1 MELIE
6 RYLEAVK
13 FWLPRRQ
20 KDDIIA
26 ELSGDIYA
34 QIEDREASLNRKL
47 TEAEVEELL
56 KQRGNPLL
64 VANRFQPQNQLIGP
78 ELFPVYRFVLK
89 IFAFGYLMPYV
100 LVWIGMMLFSPAFR
114 IEQAHASGLGAIG
127 SLISYLWIATCLVG
141 CPVTAAFA
149 ILERMQERMHLFD
162 CWSPRKLAHVR
173 DLNHI
178 PRTNSAFELG
188 FGLIFIVWWIIYLHS
203 PVVWIGPLA
212 QITLSPQWPWLF
224 WGYLL
229 VALVNLTLAANKLMH
244 PQWSEEKAVMRL
256 FSDLAG
262 SLLLCWLMKAD
273 LMAGFAAANTTP
285 EQSLALTEAFNH
297 WMRTIFPVAVALT
310 LVVFATNVYRI
321 VRLHRSQKRDSL

>member
-13 FWLPRRQ
+13 FWLPKPQ

-47 TEAEVEELL
+47 TEAEVEALL

-64 VANRFQPQNQLIGP
+64 VANRFQPRNQLIGP
-78 ELFPVYRFVLK
+78 DLFPVYRFVLK
-89 IFAFGYLMPYV
+89 IFAFGYLMPCV
-100 LVWIGMMLFSPAFR
+100 LVWIGMMILSPGYR

-127 SLISYLWIATCLVG
+127 SLISYLWFATCLVV

-149 ILERMQERMHLFD
+149 ILERMQERIHFFE
-162 CWSPRKLAHVR
+162 CWSPRKLTQIR

-188 FGLIFIVWWIIYLHS
+188 FGLIFIIWWIIYLPS
-203 PVVWIGPLA
+203 PVLRIGSMA
-212 QITLSPQWPWLF
+212 QLTFSPQWPWLF

-229 VALVNLTLAANKLMH
+229 VALVNLVLSANKLMH
-244 PQWSEEKAVMRL
+244 PQWSKEKAVARL

-273 LMAGFAAANTTP
+273 LLAGFAAVNITP
-285 EQSLALTEAFNH
+285 EQSRALTEAFNH
-297 WMRTIFPVAVALT
+297 WMRTLFPATVVVT
-310 LVVFATNVYRI
+310 LVLSATNIYRI
-321 VRLHRSQKRDSL
+321 VRLHRSQKR